1 MKPEELADSVVSIV
15 KSYVAEALKPLQQE
29 LAALNLSIKS
39 VADNHGKIFDSH
51 DSDIKKILADIKEIS
66 EKEPIK
72 GEPGKDAVID
82 MAAIEE
88 IIKSEV
94 SKIPAPKDGENGKDA
109 DMEQIKSYINEQ
121 LTECVKSIPT
131 PQDGKSIT
139 VEDVK
144 PLIFDY
150 IERQI
155 EKLPKAED
163 GLDGLDALDIEILP
177 AINPDKAY
185 PRGVY
190 ATHNGGLWKSHKNT
204 EGMNGWDCIVNGVS
218 DIEVNYDGERDFSI
232 KTIRANGEEITKG
245 FKIPIVI
252 DKGVFRDGQNYVQN
266 DGVTFAGSFWIAKKD
281 MPKDKPGS
289 SDDWRLA
296 VKRGR
301 DGRESVKVE
310 RESDGVK
317 TNVG

>member
-15 KSYVAEALKPLQQE
+15 KNYVAEALKPIQSQLEGLTKDFDGKSESHNSAIQLIFEDLQKLKSIE
-29 LAALNLSIKS
+29 LPKP
-39 VADNHGKIFDSH
+39 
-51 DSDIKKILADIKEIS
+51 E
-66 EKEPIK
+66 K

-94 SKIPAPKDGENGKDA
+94 AKIPAPKDGDNGKDA
-109 DMEQIKSYINEQ
+109 DMEQIKSYIEEQ
-121 LTECVKSIPT
+121 VKTLPL
-131 PQDGKSIT
+131 PQDGKSVT

-155 EKLPKAED
+155 EKLPQPEH
-163 GLDGLDALDIEILP
+163 GEDGLDALDIEILP

-190 ATHNGGLWKSHKNT
+190 ATHNGGLWKSHKTT

-218 DIEVNYDGERDFSI
+218 DVEIDYDGERVFSI
-232 KTIRANGEEITKG
+232 KTIRANGEEVKKD
-245 FKIPIVI
+245 FSIPIVI
-252 DKGVFRDGQNYVQN
+252 DRGVYKEGEKYQLN
-266 DGVTFAGSFWIAKKD
+266 DGVTFGGSYWIAQKSN
-281 MPKDKPGS
+281 PEGKPG
-289 SDDWRLA
+289 DGNNDFRLA

-301 DGRESVKVE
+301 DANQKVKL
-310 RESDGVK
+310 
-317 TNVG
+317 